1 VQRDSLLIQGIS
13 IHVSRIRLAWYPFAQ
28 PQKQWEMD
36 MVNRRDLLT
45 VMGAAALAGHAR
57 PALAADTPVI
67 EWNMHMFSSNV
78 AKFPFSPRGTY
89 KPDVSRLSADPLAD
103 YQAHMKA
110 FGIDRALCVHPE
122 PYGDDHTLVLDCL
135 ARSSPKQFKGT
146 SMFFPKDEDAPVK
159 LEALVKREPRI
170 CSTRFHLHRGN
181 THYFTSFAEPG
192 VRALWKK
199 AVDLNLVVELDLG
212 PNYARDAGA
221 AIAAFP
227 GCKVLIDHMCNP
239 KTGMIWEYGDVLD
252 LAKYP
257 GVIMKM
263 SGLGYMAEDK
273 PDYESLIPFTRRV
286 IKEFGPSRIV
296 WSGDSPH
303 IADVHMKGHSAA
315 DIAKVKGGNL
325 QRLLHW

>member
-1 VQRDSLLIQGIS
+1 MG
-13 IHVSRIRLAWYPFAQ
+13 
-28 PQKQWEMD
+28 MD
-36 MVNRRDLLT
+36 MLDRRDLLAS
-45 VMGAAALAGHAR
+45 MGAAALAAGASTE
-57 PALAADTPVI
+57 ALAAATPVI
-67 EWNMHMFSSNV
+67 EWNQHMFSSDV
-78 AKFPFSPRGTY
+78 ARFPFSPRGTY
-89 KPDVSRLSADPLAD
+89 KPDPTRLSADPCAD
-103 YQAHMKA
+103 YQSHLKA
-110 FGIDRALCVHPE
+110 FGIDRALFVHPE
-122 PYGDDHTLVLDCL
+122 PYGDDHALVLDCL
-135 ARSSPKQFKGT
+135 ARTSPAQFKAT
-146 SMFFPKDEDAPVK
+146 SMFFPKDDDAPAK
-159 LEALVKREPRI
+159 LEALVKKQPRI

-181 THYFTSFAEPG
+181 THYFDTFAEPG

-257 GVIMKM
+257 NVYMKL
-263 SGLGYMAEDK
+263 SELSYMAPDSK
-273 PDYESLIPFTRRV
+273 PDYESLIPFTSRV
-286 IKEFGPSRIV
+286 IKEFGPDRMV

-303 IADVHMKGHSAA
+303 IADVHMKGYSAA

-325 QRLLHW
+325 QRLLNWA

>member
-1 VQRDSLLIQGIS
+1 MGI
-13 IHVSRIRLAWYPFAQ
+13 
-28 PQKQWEMD
+28 D
-36 MVNRRDLLT
+36 MQDTNRRDLMAL
-45 VMGAAALAGHAR
+45 MGAAALAGSTNAAR
-57 PALAADTPVI
+57 AAATPVI
-67 EWNMHMFSSNV
+67 EWNQHMFSSNV
-78 AKFPFSPRGTY
+78 ARFAFSPRGTY
-89 KPDVSRLSADPLAD
+89 KPDVSRLSADPLTD
-103 YQAHMKA
+103 YRAHMKE
-110 FGIDRALCVHPE
+110 FGIDRALFVHPE
-122 PYGDDHTLVLDCL
+122 PYGDDHALVLDCL
-135 ARSSPKQFKGT
+135 ARTAPAQFKGT
-146 SMFFPKDEDAPVK
+146 SMFFPKDDDAPAK
-159 LEALVKREPRI
+159 LEALVKKQPRI

-181 THYFTSFAEPG
+181 TAYFASFGEPG

-212 PNYARDAGA
+212 PNYARDAGS

-257 GVIMKM
+257 GVYMKM
-263 SGLGYMAEDK
+263 SSLGYMADDK

-286 IKEFGPSRIV
+286 IKEFGPDRMV

-303 IADVHMKGHSAA
+303 LADVHMKGYSAA

-325 QRLLHW
+325 QRLLNW

>member
-1 VQRDSLLIQGIS
+1 MQATS
-13 IHVSRIRLAWYPFAQ
+13 
-28 PQKQWEMD
+28 
-36 MVNRRDLLT
+36 RRDVMAL
-45 VMGAAALAGHAR
+45 MGAAALVSGTGTAR
-57 PALAADTPVI
+57 AAATPVI
-67 EWNMHMFSSNV
+67 EWNMHMFSSNT

-89 KPDVSRLSADPLAD
+89 KPDVARLSADPLVD
-103 YQAHMKA
+103 YQAHMKEA
-110 FGIDRALCVHPE
+110 GIDRALFVHPE

-135 ARSSPKQFKGT
+135 ARTSPAQFKGT
-146 SMFFPKDEDAPVK
+146 SMFFPKDDDAPAK
-159 LEALVKREPRI
+159 LEALVKKQPRI

-239 KTGMIWEYGDVLD
+239 RQGMIWEYGDVLD

-257 GVIMKM
+257 NVYMKM
-263 SGLGYMAEDK
+263 SGIGYMAPADK
-273 PDYESLIPFTRRV
+273 PDYASLIPYTRRV
-286 IKEFGPSRIV
+286 IKEFGPTRMV

-303 IADVHMKGHSAA
+303 IADVHMKGYSAG

-325 QRLLHW
+325 QRLLNWA

>member
-1 VQRDSLLIQGIS
+1 MLD
-13 IHVSRIRLAWYPFAQ
+13 
-28 PQKQWEMD
+28 
-36 MVNRRDLLT
+36 RRDLLAS
-45 VMGAAALAGHAR
+45 MGAAALATG
-57 PALAADTPVI
+57 AATTASTTAWAAATPVI
-67 EWNMHMFSSNV
+67 EWNMHMFSSNI
-78 AKFPFSPRGTY
+78 ARFPFSPRGTY
-89 KPDVSRLSADPLAD
+89 KPDVSRLSADPMTD
-103 YQAHMKA
+103 YQAHMKE
-110 FGIDRALCVHPE
+110 FGIDRALFVHPE
-122 PYGDDHTLVLDCL
+122 PYGDDHALVLDCL
-135 ARSSPKQFKGT
+135 ARTSPEQFKGT
-146 SMFFPKDEDAPVK
+146 SMFFPKDDDAPAR
-159 LEALVKREPRI
+159 LEALVKKQPRI

-181 THYFTSFAEPG
+181 THYFASFAEPG

-199 AVDLNLVVELDLG
+199 AVDLNLVIELDLG

-257 GVIMKM
+257 NVYMKM
-263 SGLGYMAEDK
+263 SSLGYMAEDK

-286 IKEFGPSRIV
+286 IKEFGPGRMV

-303 IADVHMKGHSAA
+303 IADVHMKGYSAA

-325 QRLLHW
+325 QRLLNWA

>member
-1 VQRDSLLIQGIS
+1 MLDRRELLVSLG
-13 IHVSRIRLAWYPFAQ
+13 
-28 PQKQWEMD
+28 
-36 MVNRRDLLT
+36 T
-45 VMGAAALAGHAR
+45 AALATG
-57 PALAADTPVI
+57 AATAAQAATTPVI
-67 EWNMHMFSSNV
+67 EWNMHMFSSDV
-78 AKFPFSPRGTY
+78 ARFPFSPRGTY
-89 KPDVSRLSADPLAD
+89 KPDVSRLSADPMTD

-110 FGIDRALCVHPE
+110 VGIDRALFVHPE
-122 PYGDDHTLVLDCL
+122 PYGDDHALVLDCL
-135 ARSSPKQFKGT
+135 ARTSPEQFKAT
-146 SMFFPKDEDAPVK
+146 SMFFPKDDDAPAR
-159 LEALVKREPRI
+159 LEALVKQHPRI

-181 THYFTSFAEPG
+181 TAYFTSFTEPG

-257 GVIMKM
+257 NVCMKM
-263 SGLGYMAEDK
+263 SSLGYMAEDK

-286 IKEFGPSRIV
+286 IKEFGPDRMV

-303 IADVHMKGHSAA
+303 IADVHMKGYSAG

-325 QRLLHW
+325 QRLLNWA

>member
-1 VQRDSLLIQGIS
+1 MGTNMQDT
-13 IHVSRIRLAWYPFAQ
+13 
-28 PQKQWEMD
+28 
-36 MVNRRDLLT
+36 NRRDLMAL
-45 VMGAAALAGHAR
+45 MGAAALAGSTG
-57 PALAADTPVI
+57 AASAATTPVI
-67 EWNMHMFSSNV
+67 EWNQHMFSANI
-78 AKFPFSPRGTY
+78 ARFPFSPRGTY
-89 KPDVSRLSADPLAD
+89 KPEVSRLAADPLAD
-103 YQAHMKA
+103 YQAHLKA
-110 FGIDRALCVHPE
+110 FGIDRALFVHPE
-122 PYGDDHTLVLDCL
+122 PYGDDHALVLDCL
-135 ARSSPKQFKGT
+135 ARTAPAQFKGT
-146 SMFFPKDEDAPVK
+146 SMFFPKDDDAPAR
-159 LEALVKREPRI
+159 LEALVKKQPRI

-181 THYFTSFAEPG
+181 TAYFASFAEPG

-239 KTGMIWEYGDVLD
+239 KSGMIWEYGDVLD

-257 GVIMKM
+257 GVYMKM
-263 SGLGYMAEDK
+263 SSLGYMAEDK

-286 IKEFGPSRIV
+286 IKEFGPDRMV

-303 IADVHMKGHSAA
+303 IADVHMKGYSAG

-325 QRLLHW
+325 QRLLNW

>member
-1 VQRDSLLIQGIS
+1 MQDA
-13 IHVSRIRLAWYPFAQ
+13 SRREVMAL
-28 PQKQWEMD
+28 
-36 MVNRRDLLT
+36 
-45 VMGAAALAGHAR
+45 MGAAALAGSTV
-57 PALAADTPVI
+57 PAAAADTPVI
-67 EWNMHMFSSNV
+67 EWNAHMFSANT

-89 KPDVSRLSADPLAD
+89 KPDTSRLAADPLVV
-103 YQAHMKA
+103 YQAHLKE
-110 FGIDRALCVHPE
+110 FGIDRALFVHPE
-122 PYGDDHTLVLDCL
+122 PYADDHTLVLDCL
-135 ARSSPKQFKGT
+135 ARTSPAQFKAT
-146 SMFFPKDEDAPVK
+146 SMFFPKDDDAPAK
-159 LEALVKREPRI
+159 LEALVKKQPRI

-181 THYFTSFAEPG
+181 TNYFTSFAEPG

-212 PNYARDAGA
+212 PNYAKDAGA

-257 GVIMKM
+257 NVYMKM
-263 SGLGYMAEDK
+263 SGLGYMTTDT
-273 PDYESLIPFTRRV
+273 PDYPSQIPFTRRV
-286 IKEFGPSRIV
+286 IKEFGPDRMV

-303 IADVHMKGHSAA
+303 IADVHMKGYSAA

-325 QRLLHW
+325 QRLLNWA

>member
-1 VQRDSLLIQGIS
+1 MEG
-13 IHVSRIRLAWYPFAQ
+13 
-28 PQKQWEMD
+28 
-36 MVNRRDLLT
+36 NTRRDMLT
-45 VMGAAALAGHAR
+45 LMGAAMLAGAAR
-57 PALAADTPVI
+57 PAWAASTPVI

-78 AKFPFSPRGTY
+78 ARFPFSPRGTY
-89 KPDVSRLSADPLAD
+89 KPDVSRLSADPLVD
-103 YQAHMKA
+103 YQARLKE
-110 FGIDRALCVHPE
+110 FGIDRALFVHPE

-135 ARSSPKQFKGT
+135 ARTSPNQFKAT
-146 SMFFPKDEDAPVK
+146 SMFFPKDDDAPAK
-159 LEALVKREPRI
+159 LEALVKKQPRI

-181 THYFTSFAEPG
+181 THYFASFTEPG

-239 KTGMIWEYGDVLD
+239 KTGMVWEYGDVLD

-257 GVIMKM
+257 NVYMKM
-263 SGLGYMAEDK
+263 SGLGYMADDK

-286 IKEFGPSRIV
+286 IKEFGPSRV
-296 WSGDSPH
+296 AWSGDSPH
-303 IADVHMKGHSAA
+303 LADVHMKGYSAA

-325 QRLLHW
+325 QTLLNW

>member
-1 VQRDSLLIQGIS
+1 MGRIQKGKTMDRR
-13 IHVSRIRLAWYPFAQ
+13 HVLGLVGA
-28 PQKQWEMD
+28 
-36 MVNRRDLLT
+36 
-45 VMGAAALAGHAR
+45 GAAS
-57 PALAADTPVI
+57 LAASAARAATTPVI

-89 KPDVSRLSADPLAD
+89 KPDAARLSADPLVD

-110 FGIDRALCVHPE
+110 FGIDRALFVHPE
-122 PYGDDHTLVLDCL
+122 PYGDDHSLVLDCL
-135 ARSSPKQFKGT
+135 ARTSPSQFKAT
-146 SMFFPKDEDAPVK
+146 SMFFPKDNDAPAK
-159 LEALVKREPRI
+159 LEALVKQHPRI

-181 THYFTSFAEPG
+181 THYFASFTEPG

-212 PNYARDAGA
+212 PNYARNAGS

-257 GVIMKM
+257 NVYMKM
-263 SGLGYMAEDK
+263 SSLGYMAPQDG
-273 PDYESLIPFTRRV
+273 PDYPSLIPYTSRV
-286 IKEFGPSRIV
+286 IKEFGADRMV

-303 IADVHMKGHSAA
+303 IADVHMKGYSAA
-315 DIAKVKGGNL
+315 DVAKVKGGNL
-325 QRLLHW
+325 QKLLNWA